1 MDRFPVTTA
10 RHGQGDAPYL
20 VSCTTF
26 FLPLR
31 RNAVISRG
39 LHRLNIS
46 YARSVAQ
53 TTRRPVLAH
62 VFMKWRFYADGALRS
77 SQ

>member
-1 MDRFPVTTA
+1 MVKA
-10 RHGQGDAPYL
+10 MRHTLFLAPRM
-20 VSCTTF
+20 C
-26 FLPLR
+26 LPLR
-31 RNAVISRG
+31 RSAGISRG

-46 YARSVAQ
+46 YAFSVAQ

-62 VFMKWRFYADGALRS
+62 VFMKWRFYADDALCS